1 MAEIMYFKEFY
12 SWGKG
17 RGLDQKAQ
25 MKKLK
30 CYMEG
35 KGEGQNSCEESGAEG
50 ACLWA
55 PTICR

>member
-1 MAEIMYFKEFY
+1 MYFKEFY

-30 CYMEG
+30 CFMEG
-35 KGEGQNSCEESGAEG
+35 KGEGQHSCEESGAEG
-50 ACLWA
+50 ACL
-55 PTICR
+55 